1 MIAST
6 VRAAYDFAMRDKTAS
21 ATWAAI
27 IGLGVAVGIGW
38 EPAKVAGA
46 VLFLVWL
53 FFYALPWL
61 SWYFR
66 GGKRPGGEDA

>member
-1 MIAST
+1 
-6 VRAAYDFAMRDKTAS
+6 VRDKTAN

-27 IGLGVAVGIGW
+27 IGLGVAAGIGW

-46 VLFLVWL
+46 VLVLIWL

-61 SWYFR
+61 IRYFR
-66 GGKRPGGEDA
+66 GGKRPGREDA

>member
-1 MIAST
+1 
-6 VRAAYDFAMRDKTAS
+6 MRDKTAS
-21 ATWAAI
+21 ATWAAS

-53 FFYALPWL
+53 FFCALPWL
-61 SWYFR
+61 SRYFR